1 MKPSCFSIEFFI
13 FSTQFSIMFCKFFL
27 INILEEEALLQRY
40 QSEVITVYINER
52 LKDGKFKSD
61 YNAIHL

>member
-1 MKPSCFSIEFFI
+1 MFWKFFFI
-13 FSTQFSIMFCKFFL
+13 NL
-27 INILEEEALLQRY
+27 LEEEALLQRH
-40 QSEVITVYINER
+40 QSEFITVYINKR